1 MDRKIILSVLA
12 AALLGFLGIWLLL
25 SLTPDQRAG
34 VRLYPWDVH
43 RDQAGHTR
51 VFGLTLA
58 ESTLADVRS
67 LLGEDGKVNLFVNPD
82 GSRTVEV
89 FFDDI
94 LLSNIRADWIL
105 TLDLDQDQLAAMYE
119 RGLRVSKTGSGS
131 HKVTLSPQDAAP
143 LAQTPI
149 RTLTYLPW
157 KSLEP
162 RDIQGNFGAPAEQR
176 TEDSGV
182 VHWLY
187 PDKGLDIAR
196 DQDGGVVIQYLNATD
211 FERAIE
217 PLPKPRAEG

>member
-43 RDQAGHTR
+43 RDQAGYTR

-131 HKVTLSPQDAAP
+131 QKVTLSTQDAAP

-211 FERAIE
+211 FARAIE
-217 PLPKPRAEG
+217 PLPKPQAEG